1 MGFCE
6 DRDQAQLKTQQG
18 KVGIDSQVVKWGSV
32 DGKLIRGN
40 TAYLAR
46 MILPE

>member
-6 DRDQAQLKTQQG
+6 DRDQAQLESQKG

-32 DGKLIRGN
+32 DGKLLRGN
-40 TAYLAR
+40 TTHLVR
-46 MILPE
+46 MILAE